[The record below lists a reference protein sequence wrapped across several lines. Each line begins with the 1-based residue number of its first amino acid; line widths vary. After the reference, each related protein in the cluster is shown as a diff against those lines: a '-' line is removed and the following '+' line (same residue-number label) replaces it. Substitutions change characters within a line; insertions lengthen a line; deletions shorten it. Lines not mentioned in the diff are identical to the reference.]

1 MARKSFL
8 FSGTRGRI
16 GNIVVRQQEGTT
28 VLAQAPTSV
37 RNPKTYGQALQRMR
51 MAAVTK
57 FYSPLS
63 TMLQESFQGLS
74 TRKSYNTFTKSALG
88 VMKSRDLGV
97 RRDAGFTPLPLQ
109 VSRGSLRPVGAYV
122 DDQNLSLNVSINST
136 ASIPTTGGGVSRW
149 LIDSFGAAD
158 GWQCSVLLLLRD
170 GGRYYPVYGRFTVN
184 VSDSTQLDEIMPGIS
199 VGASSAG
206 LEFEAPGA
214 ECVGGAVILSCYER
228 GMWRRS
234 TEYVALSDAMYAV
247 LENDFDDAVADY
259 QAADATS
266 APDGSVYLDGVTR
279 GGSGGGGI
287 AYDPADFT
295 VLVGDAASAL
305 KAVAV
310 TLKTHEETP
319 YIALRLSDGNTY
331 FLQGND
337 RMASFNKFVTQ
348 DGVQVSVPVSDVPA
362 AQRVSFAEATQYEG
376 YQWVSQESGLPLS
389 VFFN

>member
-37 RNPKTYGQALQRMR
+37 KNPKTYGQALQRMR

-74 TRKSYNTFTKSALG
+74 TRKSYNTFTKAALA

-109 VSRGSLRPVGAYV
+109 VSRGSLRPVGARV
-122 DDQNLSLNVSINST
+122 HNGLLEFAINSSAAAGST
-136 ASIPTTGGGVSRW
+136 IGTLSRA
-149 LIDSFGAAD
+149 IINTYGAEV
-158 GWQCSVLLLLRD
+158 GWQCSVLLLIQAESNT
-170 GGRYYPVYGRFTVN
+170 YYPLFFRFKIDP
-184 VSDSTQLDEIMPGIS
+184 SDSAEFVDVAPGIDLSYSTS
-199 VGASSAG
+199 VIQFDPLAG
-206 LEFEAPGA
+206 PA
-214 ECVGGAVILSCYER
+214 VGGAVILSCYER

-247 LENDFDDAVADY
+247 LENDFDDAVSDF

-266 APDGSVYLDGVTR
+266 TPDGSVYLDGVTR

-287 AYDPADFT
+287 AYDPADFS
-295 VLVGDAASAL
+295 VLVGDAASTL

-319 YIALRLSDGNTY
+319 YVALRLSDGNTY

-337 RMASFNKFVTQ
+337 RMASFNKFFTQ
-348 DGVQVSVPVSDVPA
+348 DGVQVDVPLADVPA
-362 AQRVSFAEATQYEG
+362 AQRVAFAEVSVYEG